1 MGDITQALRSAQS
14 GLLANQTAL
23 NIVSQNVANVNTP
36 GYSRKIIQQQSVVLA
51 GQGAGVSIADFTRVV
66 DSGLL
71 KSIRQELGELNNVS
85 VQEGYFQR
93 LQETFGT
100 PGDNTS
106 ISHILEEFKE
116 AAELL
121 AVSPDRILEQSEL
134 VRQAQAA
141 VEKLAAMSRTI
152 QDLRLQADQQI
163 AAVVSEMNQLTADI
177 DQLNDDIIRFGSTG
191 NDTTDLE
198 DQRDNK
204 IDRLAELVDIRFF
217 SRNDGDVVVFTSSG
231 LTLVDT
237 IPPTITHE
245 SAAAMSSTST
255 VASGQ
260 IDGIYVGERLAIN
273 DLTTQARGGQLAG
286 LIDMRDDVL
295 PNLQAQLDE
304 LAAQLRDQINLVH
317 NRGTAFPGHQE
328 LTGQRIFTL
337 PQEQTISLGGT
348 DDVAIVMMDADGA
361 QTISIRLSEILSGTG
376 NGQTFG
382 DGTDDSGGIT
392 VTELAARLEDF
403 FQLNGAPSA
412 SVTLNDQSQLSIN
425 LNNTSLGFGF
435 RDETGTADGS
445 DFEDASIQFDKDG
458 DGTVDE
464 TVSGFSNFFGL
475 NNLFVDGLAENI
487 YDSNVL
493 SSSFVSTSAVLS
505 FRDANTPDTGS
516 GPEYLGHVVIP
527 AGATL
532 QQIADLINNGGTDTS
547 GMFYPVGAP
556 VAGTSFPPIENI
568 TASVVPD
575 GSGFRLRIAH
585 DDGRS
590 FTVTHSAS
598 PGAAPATAGTTLISE
613 LGLKEA
619 DVRASTAISVRPDI
633 VAAPS
638 LVSSGRLEFDA
649 SKGQAGEYLTS
660 PGSNGVAQELSVML
674 SNSNSFAVS
683 GGLPSLNVSFT
694 EYASSIIA
702 RSSSLADTNDR
713 QIDSQRT
720 LTESLQFK
728 SDSIRGVNLDE
739 ELADLIVFEQ
749 AFSAAARV
757 ISVIQ
762 EMIDRLEQAVA

>member
-1 MGDITQALRSAQS
+1 MGDITQALRAAQS

-23 NIVSQNVANVNTP
+23 NIVSQNVANVNTV

-51 GQGAGVSIADFTRVV
+51 GQGAGVSIADFTRVI
-66 DSGLL
+66 DKGLI

-85 VQEGYFQR
+85 VQEGYYQR

-100 PGDNTS
+100 PGDDTS
-106 ISHILEEFKE
+106 IAHILEEFKE

-141 VEKLAAMSRTI
+141 VEKFASMSSTI

-163 AAVVSEMNQLTADI
+163 AAIVSEMNLLTAGI

-204 IDRLAELVDIRFF
+204 IDRLSELVDIRFF

-237 IPPTITHE
+237 IPPTISHE

-255 VASGQ
+255 VANGQ

-286 LIDMRDDVL
+286 LLEMRDDVL

-317 NRGTAFPGHQE
+317 NRGTPYPGHQE
-328 LTGQRIFTL
+328 LSGQRIFAL
-337 PQEQTISLGGT
+337 PQEQTISLSGT
-348 DDVAIVMMDADGA
+348 NDVAIVLMDTNGE
-361 QTISIRLSEILSGTG
+361 QTITVRLSEILSGTG

-382 DGTDDSGGIT
+382 DGTDDSTAIT
-392 VTELAARLEDF
+392 ITELAARLEDF

-412 SVTLNDQSQLSIN
+412 SVTMNAQSQLSIN

-435 RDETGTADGS
+435 RDESGTADGS
-445 DFEDASIQFDKDG
+445 SFADASIRFDKDG

-493 SSSFVSTSAVLS
+493 SSNFVSTSAVLS
-505 FRDANTPDTGS
+505 FRDTNTPDTGS

-556 VAGTSFPPIENI
+556 AIGTSFPAIENI

-575 GSGFRLRIAH
+575 GTGFRLRIAH
-585 DDGRS
+585 DDGLS
-590 FTVTHSAS
+590 FTLTHSAS
-598 PGAAPATAGTTLISE
+598 PGGAPATAGTTLLSE
-613 LGLKEA
+613 LGMKEA
-619 DVRASTAISVRPDI
+619 DVRVSTAISVRQDI
-633 VAAPS
+633 ISAPS

-649 SKGQAGEYLTS
+649 TKGQAGEYLTS
-660 PGSNGVAQELSVML
+660 PGSNGVAEELSAML

-702 RSSSLADTNDR
+702 RNSSLADTNDR
-713 QIDSQRT
+713 KIDSQRT

>member
-1 MGDITQALRSAQS
+1 MGDITQALRAAQS

-23 NIVSQNVANVNTP
+23 NIVSQNVANVNTQ

-71 KSIRQELGELNNVS
+71 KSIRQELGELNSVS

-106 ISHILEEFKE
+106 IAHILEEFKE

-121 AVSPDRILEQSEL
+121 TVSPDRILEQSEL

-141 VEKLAAMSRTI
+141 VEKFAAMSRTI

-163 AAVVSEMNQLTADI
+163 STVVSEMNQLTADI

-191 NDTTDLE
+191 NDTTDLQ

-204 IDRLAELVDIRFF
+204 IDRLSELVDIRFF

-245 SAAAMSSTST
+245 AAAAMSSTST

-286 LIDMRDDVL
+286 LLDMRDDVL

-317 NRGTAFPGHQE
+317 NRGTPFPGHQE
-328 LTGQRIFTL
+328 LTGQRIFAL

-348 DDVAIVMMDADGA
+348 DDVAIVLMDADGA

-382 DGTDDSGGIT
+382 DGTDDSGAIT
-392 VTELAARLEDF
+392 ITELAARLEDF

-435 RDETGTADGS
+435 RDETGSADGS
-445 DFEDASIQFDKDG
+445 DFEDASIQFDKDA

-464 TVSGFSNFFGL
+464 TVSGFSSFFGL
-475 NNLFVDGLAENI
+475 NNLFVDGLSENI

-516 GPEYLGHVVIP
+516 GAEYLGQIVIP

-556 VAGTSFPPIENI
+556 VAGTSFSAVENI

-575 GSGFRLRIAH
+575 GSGFRLRLAH
-585 DDGRS
+585 DDGKS

-598 PGAAPATAGTTLISE
+598 PGGAPATAGTTLLSE
-613 LGLKEA
+613 LGMKEA
-619 DVRASTAISVRPDI
+619 DVRVSSAISVRQDI

-638 LVSSGRLEFDA
+638 LVSSGRLEFDTT
-649 SKGQAGEYLTS
+649 KGQAGEYLTS
-660 PGSNGVAQELSVML
+660 PGSNGVAQELAAML

-683 GGLPSLNVSFT
+683 GGLPSLNVSFS

-702 RSSSLADTNDR
+702 RSSSLANTNDR
-713 QIDSQRT
+713 QISSQRT